1 MLIKRYKRRENLI
14 NFRLTEFYKNWEA
27 YNYTTEYFNKGVLDT
42 IFKHFSVNVDKEI

>member
-14 NFRLTEFYKNWEA
+14 KFRLIKSYIDWEA
-27 YNYTTEYFNKGVLDT
+27 YNSKYFNKDVLDA